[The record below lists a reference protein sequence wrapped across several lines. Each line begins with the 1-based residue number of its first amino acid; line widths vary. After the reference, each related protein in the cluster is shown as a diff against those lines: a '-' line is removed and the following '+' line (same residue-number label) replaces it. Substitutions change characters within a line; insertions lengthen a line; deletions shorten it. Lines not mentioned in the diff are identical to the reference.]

1 MIDVKSI
8 STHCT
13 RTEFVGTT
21 VLDTIGLVISGID
34 DTLLKEMNVGMKY
47 HALGLFSSRT
57 GAAGQ
62 ITAIDDAVKATNTE
76 VLSIEF
82 PRDTKGWGGH
92 GNYIVIGGSASNSQ
106 RKMQGSFISVSL
118 VIWNSLI
125 PQAQEPHC
133 RKHFM
138 PYQARHS
145 ASWQDLLL
153 QLVL

>member
-21 VLDTIGLVISGID
+21 VLDKIGLVISGID

-92 GNYIVIGGSASNSQ
+92 GNYIVIGGNDVSDASPD
-106 RKMQGSFISVSL
+106 GL
-118 VIWNSLI
+118 
-125 PQAQEPHC
+125 C
-133 RKHFM
+133 G
-138 PYQARHS
+138 
-145 ASWQDLLL
+145 
-153 QLVL
+153 